1 MSEYHDVVLSSSMVL
16 DSGDAAYNTGILT
29 NKGRQYVNSGGYA
42 SGTVIYRWAQQ
53 IVEGGLAE
61 NTIIS
66 GGALQAVANGGIASG
81 TVVFAEGSMRLT
93 SGTAN
98 VVTVSSGGR
107 LIVESGI
114 AENVIQAAGGIVSA
128 SFSSDCMI
136 SGVNQFGSFIVSG
149 DYASGFCI
157 EAGGMRMYG
166 GTLEDF
172 HQTGGGL
179 DLRSATLSGA
189 EIYGGGLDTT
199 SAIVSGAFIGG
210 SGSVR
215 ILLGSGTDISVGS
228 GGSLE
233 LYIGSASGVTIQS
246 GGIMSAT
253 LDGDIRNVSCCGVM
267 ILNDRSIARDAT
279 ISSGGMMIVS
289 HCALALSGAVLEGG
303 TLMVIAGGVCSG
315 MVLESGT
322 AIQYDFGTV
331 IDVISGGKRFV
342 ADTASSF
349 RVTTESQTVKSGF
362 VSVSAT
368 LLSSQEVL
376 FGGSA
381 YATRMFGTEWAW
393 ARQNISG
400 GMVSGCYFE
409 VGDQFICS
417 GGKSYDTTIV
427 NGGQYIYSGRATGNR
442 ITGMQYVDSGCIATD
457 NIVSG
462 IQEVYGTAS
471 VNVIGRMGDKGLQ
484 HIGSGGLAV
493 NTQLLESATQVVDAG
508 GVTLGVVAACE
519 ARVLVNADGLISGAL
534 MESGSYLTVSAGG
547 VVEALELASG
557 AVLSCDFGA
566 RISGENLNISGN
578 VLANMEVK
586 GGERTVSAGDLAS
599 GFRLKYATMNVLS
612 GGRVEQCEA
621 IENGGALNIYS
632 GGIAAGIYGECITI
646 YSGGSGTDFKLD
658 GWGKANVYGVL
669 DGATVSEQAN
679 ITVSSGGAA
688 YNITLNDS
696 AVIRCDF
703 GTSATGFVGG
713 SAFENRTSQSLNW
726 LVSGYDSIQT
736 VLTGQEAVHT
746 IVRDGGRQMVYGL
759 AADCE
764 VSSIGVQEI
773 GEGGLASGTL
783 LGYGGRQIVLSGGM
797 AIDTD
802 VRGGGSSIEVQSGG
816 TFGGANLVCTG
827 TYPMLTLRSG
837 AMVTGDI
844 LFSTAN
850 FLVESGVEFVSGTR
864 IYADIANGSGAPS
877 LRNNNY
883 SVYIRIGTVHG
894 SAFYDNFSLNVE
906 KQMNTGVYGIARD
919 KIDAET
925 VNLCINRQSVADL
938 AVDTPVD
945 IDGVTYILASRGNSA
960 YASPNRNG
968 DTTNITKLVISN
980 HETWDGWT
988 LTSTIR
994 DWSEIIPSTGEV
1006 FYGCTAVNT
1015 VVSGYQCALYVD
1027 KGGRSENTEVFIG
1040 SEYVNGGTARGSHI
1054 HSGAFLIVANGG
1066 TIENVQLDDGATLVA
1081 ASGAA
1086 LTGIELTSGQRLSAT
1101 ASGGHAQITVHS
1113 GAELVITSS
1122 YSSASAESYIG
1133 VSDYT
1138 ESPFERAEFDDY
1150 VGYRCRTTIHGNTID
1165 SLYNVILLHGCPDL
1179 SGNNSMLDIRT
1190 QAYISSGSVAG
1201 GIIRAGGMLMVNS
1214 ANVYQ
1219 SGDRVVSLENVT
1231 LEGGWVNFMHRGTH
1245 DSCGVLS
1252 MTSIKNS
1259 SGAEI
1264 IVTGADNIV
1273 ASGVVRIAGT
1283 VNHFELHGGGSYFEI
1298 RNFAESGSVLN
1309 QFRLDVS
1316 SLAMMSGSVA
1326 KGMELS
1332 SYSILWGYA
1341 GCRLEDTHV
1350 GSNCGLILEEGAV
1363 VAGETFVEG
1372 FLNMHGATINSGH
1385 LVIRCAPKIGQTG
1398 SGAVVQGLGA
1408 LAGSDFAIE
1417 LSDESSTYQ
1426 YQFTEAGA
1434 IDALTVQYNGQTYL
1448 LAVGGVFDLGAK
1460 QATLTRVD
1468 TSLVLSVTGNFDTI
1482 VGRAADGGYRLD
1494 EENFTVKSMISGA
1507 ADSTAGS
1514 AISRIKF
1521 NGTTNANFYG
1531 GGYNANIGAGIE
1543 FTVYGGES
1551 CTGLIAGG
1559 SIADK
1564 KEVRIAGGINLS
1576 LYNLYQ
1582 TDNVK
1587 LLKSG
1592 NSAWVVGGGVAWNN
1606 GRIDAGNVNVAIN
1619 YSHVGRVVGGA
1630 QASDAGTLATA
1641 DSVTIT
1647 VNSSSVDSIYGG
1659 GYAYDGGT
1667 SRVSGNVE
1675 ITITTG
1681 TGGCGITGGVYG
1693 GGANPRHAS
1702 CGGSSTVSGDTLIKF
1717 TGKGDLLSFSGTVS
1731 GDGAVAGT
1739 VLGEKTLQFYNFFG
1753 EFNGNMKSFDSLE
1766 IAVDSHV
1773 EFSRA
1778 AEAGVLNLC
1787 LKYAVA
1793 NQAGFRADFHDGF
1806 SFSGDSKSVEL
1817 EIASSMKAGSYDLIG
1832 GSGLDVFD
1840 EAEFTLR
1847 NTSGEV
1853 GRMAVGD
1860 SIAYGSGTL
1869 SLIEEG
1875 GIRLVYT
1882 LA

>member
-632 GGIAAGIYGECITI
+632 GGIAAG
-646 YSGGSGTDFKLD
+646 
-658 GWGKANVYGVL
+658 
-669 DGATVSEQAN
+669 
-679 ITVSSGGAA
+679 
-688 YNITLNDS
+688 
-696 AVIRCDF
+696 
-703 GTSATGFVGG
+703 
-713 SAFENRTSQSLNW
+713 
-726 LVSGYDSIQT
+726 
-736 VLTGQEAVHT
+736 
-746 IVRDGGRQMVYGL
+746 
-759 AADCE
+759 
-764 VSSIGVQEI
+764 
-773 GEGGLASGTL
+773 
-783 LGYGGRQIVLSGGM
+783 
-797 AIDTD
+797 
-802 VRGGGSSIEVQSGG
+802 
-816 TFGGANLVCTG
+816 
-827 TYPMLTLRSG
+827 
-837 AMVTGDI
+837 
-844 LFSTAN
+844 
-850 FLVESGVEFVSGTR
+850 
-864 IYADIANGSGAPS
+864 
-877 LRNNNY
+877 
-883 SVYIRIGTVHG
+883 
-894 SAFYDNFSLNVE
+894 
-906 KQMNTGVYGIARD
+906 
-919 KIDAET
+919 
-925 VNLCINRQSVADL
+925 
-938 AVDTPVD
+938 
-945 IDGVTYILASRGNSA
+945 
-960 YASPNRNG
+960 
-968 DTTNITKLVISN
+968 
-980 HETWDGWT
+980 
-988 LTSTIR
+988 
-994 DWSEIIPSTGEV
+994 
-1006 FYGCTAVNT
+1006 
-1015 VVSGYQCALYVD
+1015 
-1027 KGGRSENTEVFIG
+1027 
-1040 SEYVNGGTARGSHI
+1040 
-1054 HSGAFLIVANGG
+1054 
-1066 TIENVQLDDGATLVA
+1066 
-1081 ASGAA
+1081 
-1086 LTGIELTSGQRLSAT
+1086 
-1101 ASGGHAQITVHS
+1101 
-1113 GAELVITSS
+1113 
-1122 YSSASAESYIG
+1122 
-1133 VSDYT
+1133 
-1138 ESPFERAEFDDY
+1138 
-1150 VGYRCRTTIHGNTID
+1150 
-1165 SLYNVILLHGCPDL
+1165 
-1179 SGNNSMLDIRT
+1179 
-1190 QAYISSGSVAG
+1190 
-1201 GIIRAGGMLMVNS
+1201 
-1214 ANVYQ
+1214 
-1219 SGDRVVSLENVT
+1219 
-1231 LEGGWVNFMHRGTH
+1231 
-1245 DSCGVLS
+1245 
-1252 MTSIKNS
+1252 
-1259 SGAEI
+1259 
-1264 IVTGADNIV
+1264 
-1273 ASGVVRIAGT
+1273 
-1283 VNHFELHGGGSYFEI
+1283 
-1298 RNFAESGSVLN
+1298 
-1309 QFRLDVS
+1309 
-1316 SLAMMSGSVA
+1316 
-1326 KGMELS
+1326 
-1332 SYSILWGYA
+1332 
-1341 GCRLEDTHV
+1341 
-1350 GSNCGLILEEGAV
+1350 
-1363 VAGETFVEG
+1363 
-1372 FLNMHGATINSGH
+1372 
-1385 LVIRCAPKIGQTG
+1385 
-1398 SGAVVQGLGA
+1398 
-1408 LAGSDFAIE
+1408 
-1417 LSDESSTYQ
+1417 
-1426 YQFTEAGA
+1426 
-1434 IDALTVQYNGQTYL
+1434 
-1448 LAVGGVFDLGAK
+1448 
-1460 QATLTRVD
+1460 
-1468 TSLVLSVTGNFDTI
+1468 
-1482 VGRAADGGYRLD
+1482 
-1494 EENFTVKSMISGA
+1494 
-1507 ADSTAGS
+1507 
-1514 AISRIKF
+1514 
-1521 NGTTNANFYG
+1521 
-1531 GGYNANIGAGIE
+1531 
-1543 FTVYGGES
+1543 
-1551 CTGLIAGG
+1551 
-1559 SIADK
+1559 
-1564 KEVRIAGGINLS
+1564 
-1576 LYNLYQ
+1576 
-1582 TDNVK
+1582 
-1587 LLKSG
+1587 
-1592 NSAWVVGGGVAWNN
+1592 
-1606 GRIDAGNVNVAIN
+1606 
-1619 YSHVGRVVGGA
+1619 
-1630 QASDAGTLATA
+1630 
-1641 DSVTIT
+1641 
-1647 VNSSSVDSIYGG
+1647 
-1659 GYAYDGGT
+1659 
-1667 SRVSGNVE
+1667 
-1675 ITITTG
+1675 
-1681 TGGCGITGGVYG
+1681 
-1693 GGANPRHAS
+1693 
-1702 CGGSSTVSGDTLIKF
+1702 
-1717 TGKGDLLSFSGTVS
+1717 
-1731 GDGAVAGT
+1731 
-1739 VLGEKTLQFYNFFG
+1739 
-1753 EFNGNMKSFDSLE
+1753 
-1766 IAVDSHV
+1766 
-1773 EFSRA
+1773 
-1778 AEAGVLNLC
+1778 
-1787 LKYAVA
+1787 
-1793 NQAGFRADFHDGF
+1793 
-1806 SFSGDSKSVEL
+1806 
-1817 EIASSMKAGSYDLIG
+1817 
-1832 GSGLDVFD
+1832 
-1840 EAEFTLR
+1840 
-1847 NTSGEV
+1847 
-1853 GRMAVGD
+1853 
-1860 SIAYGSGTL
+1860 
-1869 SLIEEG
+1869 
-1875 GIRLVYT
+1875 
-1882 LA
+1882 